1 MRLRLSGKWTALARE
16 MEPVPTITSWL
27 RHDGLGPRVY
37 IAESLF
43 AFVCAHLEHDT
54 SREHGGFLLGKVVR
68 PEDDDQTTESVV
80 RECVACP
87 MASGSLH
94 HLTLGPECW
103 QKVYAYE
110 NASDGQLMIVGWFHS
125 HPGMPLR
132 PSARDEFI
140 QRHFFAEPWQLA
152 WICDPLA
159 GTHEFYTMQDGS
171 ITAITNVGIERSP
184 HHE

>member
-1 MRLRLSGKWTALARE
+1 MRLHLPGNWKSLARQ
-16 MEPVPTITSWL
+16 MEPVPTIGTWL
-27 RHDGLGPRVY
+27 RRDGLGPRVY
-37 IAESLF
+37 IAESLV
-43 AFVCAHLEHDT
+43 AVVSAHLEHDT
-54 SREHGGFLLGKVVR
+54 SREHGGFLLGKIVH
-68 PEDDDQTTESVV
+68 PEGDDQATESVV
-80 RECVACP
+80 RDCVACP

-103 QKVYAYE
+103 QKVYRYE
-110 NASDGQLMIVGWFHS
+110 KASDRQLMIVGWYHS

-159 GTHEFYTMQDGS
+159 GTHEFYAMRNGF
-171 ITAITNVGIERSP
+171 ITAITNVGLEHSP
-184 HHE
+184 QHE